1 MERRCKTEIVMP
13 LATNLMESTRAIG
26 YSVETAIADIID
38 NSISANAKSI
48 DLFFDFNDAPYLY
61 IADDGFGMSFEK
73 LKDAMRYGSASP
85 TEARNEKDL
94 GRYGLGMKTASL
106 SQCQRMSVFTKQKG
120 SFAACCWDLD
130 VIKKMNDW
138 SLLILEQTDAEV
150 VPSIKQYLDSHDSC
164 TIVLW
169 ENFDKL
175 VGKNSPDEVNE
186 KMETV
191 ANHLS
196 LVYHRFIS
204 EENLVIRMNNRV
216 LEAADPFLLRTNK
229 DEKCSRKIMD
239 TTSYLRG
246 DVKVTSY
253 ILPLVKELSETQKH
267 LLEGDEGLRKNQ
279 GFYIYRNKRLLVWG
293 TWFKLRRQIEKSKYA
308 RIQVDLTNKVD
319 NEWSLD
325 IKKSKARPPEIIKD
339 ALRNVIDKISEASY
353 RQTDFRGRRQVSNGD
368 IEDLWVKVT
377 TRNDIEYKI
386 NRNHP
391 LVKLF
396 SEDKKVEILLRNI
409 EDRIPVD
416 ALYSDLMEDKKIIN
430 CQSEE
435 EEEALKKL
443 NKILAEFASSVKE
456 RESLFNSLINTQ
468 HFIEHKAFF
477 LSKKEEI
484 VG

>member
-1 MERRCKTEIVMP
+1 MP

-38 NSISANAKSI
+38 NSISADAKNI
-48 DLFFDFNDAPYLY
+48 DVCFDFNDSSYLY

-73 LKDAMRYGSASP
+73 LKDAMRYGSCSP
-85 TEARNEKDL
+85 TETRNAKDL

-106 SQCQRMSVFTKQKG
+106 SQCRRMSVFTKQDG
-120 SFAACCWDLD
+120 VFAACCWDLD
-130 VIKKMNDW
+130 VIKETNNW
-138 SLLILEQTDAEV
+138 SLLILEYTDAVV
-150 VPSIKQYLDSHDSC
+150 VPSIKQYLDTHDSC

-186 KMETV
+186 KMAMV

-196 LVYHRFIS
+196 LVYHRFLT
-204 EENLVIRMNNRV
+204 EENLVIRMNSRV
-216 LEAADPFLLRTNK
+216 LEATDPFLLRTGP
-229 DEKCSRKIMD
+229 DEERSRKIMD
-239 TTSYLRG
+239 TTSFLRG
-246 DVKVTSY
+246 DVKITPYV
-253 ILPLVKELSETQKH
+253 LPLVKELSETQKH
-267 LLEGDEGLRKNQ
+267 SLEGDEGLRKNQ

-293 TWFKLRRQIEKSKYA
+293 TWFKLRRQTEKSKYA

-325 IKKSKARPPEIIKD
+325 IKKSKARPPEIIKE

-353 RQTDFRGRRQVSNGD
+353 RQTSFRGRRQVSNGE
-368 IEDLWVKVT
+368 IEDFWVKEI
-377 TRNDIEYKI
+377 TRNGIVYRI
-386 NRNHP
+386 SRTHP

-396 SEDKKVEILLRNI
+396 EGDRKIELLLKNI

-435 EEEALKKL
+435 AEEALEKL
-443 NKILAEFASSVKE
+443 NKILAEFAQSAKE

-468 HFIEHKAFF
+468 HFIEHKAF
-477 LSKKEEI
+477 LVSKKEEI